1 MECDRVRQ
9 TTLGP
14 EEIFEKLSKQYLTA
28 YGLSK
33 VIVPKDG
40 CFS

>member
-1 MECDRVRQ
+1 MGRDRVRQ
-9 TTLGP
+9 TILDP
-14 EEIFEKLSKQYLTA
+14 EEIFEKLSKQFLAA
-28 YGLSK
+28 YRLSK